1 MVFLQFYGIN
11 DGADETVFFGNTDPK
26 APKFG
31 TYFIKVGKVVGAFLE
46 SGSPEEFAALKK
58 IAIEQPK
65 APSDLAKQ
73 GLSFA
78 TSL

>member
-1 MVFLQFYGIN
+1 M
-11 DGADETVFFGNTDPK
+11 
-26 APKFG
+26 
-31 TYFIKVGKVVGAFLE
+31 GAFLE
-46 SGSPEEFAALKK
+46 SGSPEEFAAMKK